1 MKPTNFS
8 KGLTDF
14 LTKYLPGDRAISH
27 NTISSYKFTFVL
39 FLTFMEEERKL
50 KPDKLQLKYITKD
63 CIVDFLNWL
72 QTTRKSS
79 DASRNVRLA
88 GVHSFF
94 RFLQYEFPEYLNQ
107 CQQILSIKFKKTEKT
122 TIDYLTIEGIRL
134 LLRQP
139 DIKSKKGQRDLAM
152 LALMY
157 DSGARVSEIVNL
169 TPSMIR
175 LNEPY
180 TVKLIGKGN
189 KARIIPLMEQE
200 IVHLKRYMA
209 NNKLLEPENNLH
221 PLFFNSRKEKLT
233 RAGVNYVLQGYAN
246 TARKKNPTLIP
257 IRVSP
262 HVIRHSKA
270 MHLLQAGVHLV
281 YIRDILGH
289 ESVVTTEIYARVDS
303 KQKRE
308 AIEKAY
314 TDVVKKEMPRW
325 QEDKNLLNWLRNFK

>member
-270 MHLLQAGVHLV
+270 LHLLQAGVHLV

>member
-139 DIKSKKGQRDLAM
+139 DIKSKKGRRDLAM

>member
-139 DIKSKKGQRDLAM
+139 DIKSKKGRRDLAM

-246 TARKKNPTLIP
+246 IARKKNPTLIP